1 MCFQILVIDSLLSNG
16 CLEYELDNVNVDM
29 QVIYLT
35 LGKQT
40 KTQNTRTRYTVR
52 LDVHLTYLI
61 LAELLIS
68 PQDSYPL
75 CTHCNGCC
83 FQRINRLI

>member
-1 MCFQILVIDSLLSNG
+1 MCFQILDIDSLLSNG

-40 KTQNTRTRYTVR
+40 KTDENTKHTYAVHRTVR
-52 LDVHLTYLI
+52 CSFDI
-61 LAELLIS
+61 
-68 PQDSYPL
+68 PNP
-75 CTHCNGCC
+75 G
-83 FQRINRLI
+83 